1 MKESDCNKTQIFYPK
16 TKRCINKNTKKA
28 IEYLFNNGNS
38 SINKLYEMVDG
49 KIVKRCEKTKIR
61 NPETKRCV
69 KVKISKKEKSKKVE
83 DIKKA
88 KKVINAIDF
97 LYDKGDKAIHTLYEK
112 VDGKLV
118 KKCEKPNVRS
128 VNTNKCIKP
137 KINKSVSLDKKIE
150 AVKKARKAIIP
161 FANRISADIYHRNKY
176 LMLMRRELKNR
187 SVGCMRIY
195 KKNLDK
201 TFSYRIGNRIILKKR
216 IGTDSVYGIVY
227 LSEFREK
234 EKKVFTFASKVY
246 EYVEKRAK
254 MELELLTKM
263 TNLVRMDM
271 CPHFPILYGYVM
283 CEKISNF
290 DNDSFVKSNPKDKS
304 FSKNLKNYP
313 DLIKINKDKKIITT
327 FNELA
332 NGDLWNFLKVY
343 GTNTKILI
351 NAIIQKLLSIMF
363 FNYYT
368 SRIHSDCHPGNF
380 LYHKI
385 KQGGYFHYN
394 LFGKDYYLENL
405 GILWVIWD
413 FDLSKTLNDAMAI
426 HKVYKTKSDYIRILS
441 AYLPMVYN
449 GYCRDTNIL
458 LNNKLLEFTYKIYYH
473 HEKFYENFNNKKG
486 FLNTIKNIF
495 KKKEEKEKKVEKV
508 YNAESLKEYI
518 LSLPLLLSD
527 IKVDGIN
534 YLLKTLPKGA
544 TIINK
549 SPYKMSKTE
558 LFK

>member
-1 MKESDCNKTQIFYPK
+1 
-16 TKRCINKNTKKA
+16 
-28 IEYLFNNGNS
+28 
-38 SINKLYEMVDG
+38 
-49 KIVKRCEKTKIR
+49 
-61 NPETKRCV
+61 
-69 KVKISKKEKSKKVE
+69 
-83 DIKKA
+83 
-88 KKVINAIDF
+88 
-97 LYDKGDKAIHTLYEK
+97 
-112 VDGKLV
+112 
-118 KKCEKPNVRS
+118 
-128 VNTNKCIKP
+128 
-137 KINKSVSLDKKIE
+137 VSLGKKIE
-150 AVKKARKAIIP
+150 AIKKARKSIIP

-271 CPHFPILYGYVM
+271 CPHFPILYGHVI
-283 CEKISNF
+283 CEKISKF

-368 SRIHSDCHPGNF
+368 SRIHTDCHPGNF

-385 KQGGYFHYN
+385 KPGGYFHYN

-486 FLNTIKNIF
+486 FLNTIRNIF
-495 KKKEEKEKKVEKV
+495 KKEKKVEKV

>member
-16 TKRCINKNTKKA
+16 TKRCIKKDTKKA
-28 IEYLFNNGNS
+28 IEYLFSNGNS

-49 KIVKRCEKTKIR
+49 KIVKKCEKTKVR

-69 KVKISKKEKSKKVE
+69 KVKISKKEKTIEPIKKVP
-83 DIKKA
+83 KV
-88 KKVINAIDF
+88 KKV
-97 LYDKGDKAIHTLYEK
+97 
-112 VDGKLV
+112 
-118 KKCEKPNVRS
+118 
-128 VNTNKCIKP
+128 NKIP
-137 KINKSVSLDKKIE
+137 IVNKSVSLGKKIE
-150 AVKKARKAIIP
+150 AIKKARKSIIP

-187 SVGCMRIY
+187 RVGCMRVY

-246 EYVEKRAK
+246 EYVEKKAK
-254 MELELLTKM
+254 MELELLTNM

-290 DNDSFVKSNPKDKS
+290 DKDSFVKSNPKDKS
-304 FSKNLKNYP
+304 FSKNLRNYP

-343 GTNTKILI
+343 GTNTKLLI

-385 KQGGYFHYN
+385 KPGGYFHYN
-394 LFGKDYYLENL
+394 LFGEDYYLENL

-413 FDLSKTLNDAMAI
+413 FDLSKTLIEAMAI
-426 HKVYKTKSDYIRILS
+426 QKVHYTKPDYLRILS
-441 AYLPMVYN
+441 AYLPAKYN
-449 GYCRDTNIL
+449 GYCRDINIL
-458 LNNKLLEFTYKIYYH
+458 NNTKLLEFTYRIYYH
-473 HEKFYENFNNKKG
+473 HVKFYENKKSV
-486 FLNTIKNIF
+486 LDTIKNFF
-495 KKKEEKEKKVEKV
+495 KKNEENT
-508 YNAESLKEYI
+508 YNIQSLKQYI
-518 LSLPLLLSD
+518 LSLPMLLSL
-527 IKVDGIN
+527 IQVDGIN
-534 YLLKTLPKGA
+534 YLLKKLPEGA

-549 SPYKMSKTE
+549 SPYKMSRTE